1 MTLTISITL
10 NDYLCDISAWI
21 SIRHVE
27 FNMSKMEFCLI
38 SSFPSLFYQV
48 ALFFS
53 YPSSQHIG
61 SILFYFFPF
70 LYPPLQS
77 KLQHTVREWMVNKL
91 VLQEWEI
98 ITEEYWVIN
107 IGQAVRDM
115 FLEVLGWQKFSLE
128 GSRDS

>member
-1 MTLTISITL
+1 
-10 NDYLCDISAWI
+10 
-21 SIRHVE
+21 
-27 FNMSKMEFCLI
+27 
-38 SSFPSLFYQV
+38 
-48 ALFFS
+48 
-53 YPSSQHIG
+53 
-61 SILFYFFPF
+61 
-70 LYPPLQS
+70 
-77 KLQHTVREWMVNKL
+77 MVNKL